1 MSGHSKWATTK
12 HKKAA
17 IDAKRG
23 KLFAKLIKNIEVAAR
38 NGGPDPDGNPT
49 LFDAIQKAKKN
60 SVPADNINREVT
72 QKKSEIGG
80 KQNQR
85 DSLRSLGLKRINDVV
100 VHEDRPE
107 IRGMINVVRHLVTV
121 EEVD

>member
-1 MSGHSKWATTK
+1 M
-12 HKKAA
+12 
-17 IDAKRG
+17 
-23 KLFAKLIKNIEVAAR
+23 AKLK
-38 NGGPDPDGNPT
+38 
-49 LFDAIQKAKKN
+49 
-60 SVPADNINREVT
+60 VT

-85 DSLRSLGLKRINDVV
+85 DSPRSLGLKRINDVV